1 MPHSISPP
9 SYRSVVE
16 TCVMPILL
24 YGCENWSLCDSSLKV
39 LNSFLG
45 ELGKRSRALRLPKWY
60 SNTASMIV
68 MDMLSAEARCLIRK
82 LCFLRRITDHSS
94 VIADTLSSQI
104 LFALS
109 DDIKSVC
116 LVRECLEL
124 EEHFETNFTQLLLTS
139 NSESNEESRPSLRQ
153 IRDLISKQDKQLLL
167 DKCSS
172 NDDTCLIA
180 DITKMVSWSK
190 LWDLALD
197 GGPRCV
203 RSMWAFV
210 RIISYPSYSN
220 SACPICDTNSLD
232 SSLLAHILY
241 THMDVAYGISDIF
254 DSLQAPASISDS
266 DSNTD
271 QVLSTTL
278 MDSSSN
284 SDSLTDF
291 SQFFNMIY
299 PLSTLFTC
307 WS

>member
-1 MPHSISPP
+1 
-9 SYRSVVE
+9 
-16 TCVMPILL
+16 MPILL

-39 LNSFLG
+39 PNSFLG

-68 MDMLSAEARCLIRK
+68 MDMLSAETRYLIRK

-139 NSESNEESRPSLRQ
+139 NSESNEESRPSSRQ

-180 DITKMVSWSK
+180 NITKMVSWSK

-203 RSMWAFV
+203 RSMRAFV

-232 SSLLAHILY
+232 LSLLAHILY

-254 DSLQAPASISDS
+254 DSL
-266 DSNTD
+266 
-271 QVLSTTL
+271 
-278 MDSSSN
+278 
-284 SDSLTDF
+284 
-291 SQFFNMIY
+291 
-299 PLSTLFTC
+299 
-307 WS
+307 